1 MKSIKAKLVVY
12 FGTLLAVTCIGL
24 GFISY
29 INSLNALKTN
39 LKILLPE
46 IAEETAGNIRSRLD
60 GELKTLEAIAA
71 REDIKDSNIPMETKL
86 KILAKEGE
94 RIGALRMGI
103 VSLEG
108 NLINTDGTTDS
119 LKNRDYFPKAIGGE
133 SVAADPIVIGEN
145 ILVVPFVVP
154 IIENGETIG
163 LLLETRDGNFLSEI
177 TNAVQAGKN
186 GTAFMINKEGVS
198 IANPDPNKVLQ
209 QISDIAAAKTDKSLE
224 KLAEIEMRMV
234 AGETGTGE
242 IYYQGINKF
251 MGYAPIS
258 GTGWSVAITMTQDDA
273 LSVLDSLKSTDVVVS
288 VIFIII
294 SLAVVYLIANSMT
307 KGIKSTSKHLKLLA
321 EGNLREEV
329 SPKYLKLKD
338 EIGEMT
344 RFMYDMQESIKGMIN
359 KIKENSLDISNQSEN
374 LTSVTDEIAHV
385 SQNVTETISEVA
397 RGTNSQSEDLI
408 QITGILEQFNN
419 KITGMGD
426 EIEAVGTNSRE
437 ISIMAADS
445 SNEMNL
451 LNQSVMDISNSFK
464 EFYSKIVTLGDEIG
478 QIGEITDLINSIAD
492 QTNLLALNAAI
503 EAARA
508 GEAGKGFS
516 VVAEEI
522 RKLAEQSKISSGN
535 ISKVV
540 AGISDGAG
548 SMMQNS
554 VTMDNELLNQ
564 VTVIEKSLASFKK
577 IIGAIDEIIPKI
589 EIIQSQAQ
597 DIEEDK
603 NKVMSRIE
611 GISSVSMEVSASA
624 EEISASS
631 EEMSASAEEV
641 ASAASML
648 NNATD
653 QMLEEVERFKV

>member
-1 MKSIKAKLVVY
+1 MKSIKTKLVVY

-71 REDIKDSNIPMETKL
+71 REEIKDPNIPIETKL

-108 NLINTDGTTDS
+108 NLTNTDGTTDS
-119 LKNRDYFPKAIGGE
+119 LKNREYFPKAIGGD
-133 SVAADPIVIGEN
+133 SVAADPVVIGEN

-242 IYYQGINKF
+242 IYYQDINKF

-288 VIFIII
+288 AIFIII
-294 SLAVVYLIANSMT
+294 SLAVVYFIANSMT

-321 EGNLREEV
+321 EGNLRAEV

-464 EFYSKIVTLGDEIG
+464 EFYNKIVTLGDEIG
-478 QIGEITDLINSIAD
+478 RIGEITDLINSIAE

-522 RKLAEQSKISSGN
+522 RKLAEQSKISSEN

-540 AGISDGAG
+540 SGISDGAG

-564 VTVIEKSLASFKK
+564 VTVIEKSLVSFKK

>member
-1 MKSIKAKLVVY
+1 MKSIKTKLVVY

-71 REDIKDSNIPMETKL
+71 REEIKDPNIPIETKL

-108 NLINTDGTTDS
+108 NLTNTDGTTDS
-119 LKNRDYFPKAIGGE
+119 LKNREYFPKAIGGD
-133 SVAADPIVIGEN
+133 SIAADPVVIGEN

-242 IYYQGINKF
+242 IYYQDINKF

-288 VIFIII
+288 AIFIII
-294 SLAVVYLIANSMT
+294 SLAVVYFIANSMT

-321 EGNLREEV
+321 EGNLRVEV

-464 EFYSKIVTLGDEIG
+464 EFYNKIVTLGDEIG
-478 QIGEITDLINSIAD
+478 RIGEITDLINSIAE

-522 RKLAEQSKISSGN
+522 RKLAEQSKISSEN

-564 VTVIEKSLASFKK
+564 VTVIEKSLVSFKK